1 MLCYLSH
8 TARALH
14 LLISNPSV
22 NFHTYKMKH
31 DRKQILSSVWSTIG
45 PKEKFTAL
53 VRAINEP
60 LHLLGCRALSDNKLN
75 WWSYSPLFVCLAYW
89 VFTVYTLYYHCYKHN
104 HYVKALPCLCA
115 FGLSIS
121 VSWEI
126 PFNCQILSKIIPS
139 FIWKIND

>member
-1 MLCYLSH
+1 M
-8 TARALH
+8 
-14 LLISNPSV
+14 I
-22 NFHTYKMKH
+22 H

-45 PKEKFTAL
+45 PKEKFAVL

-60 LHLLGCRALSDNKLN
+60 LHLVGCRTFSDNKLY
-75 WWSYSPLFVCLAYW
+75 WWSYSPLFVCLTYW

-121 VSWEI
+121 VRWGIALNIEFFSIKKASFVRKLGE
-126 PFNCQILSKIIPS
+126 SIIKEFS
-139 FIWKIND
+139 LLVLLLNSH